1 MDGLFPDLY
10 ILIPGN
16 TYDFQ
21 SSQMIFLVN
30 IKKIHVFLTTK
41 RIRGLPENN
50 QFQFTFYGIQG
61 KRISDLR
68 GNGEIRYNI
77 PFLKLFH
84 ISNKFR
90 NEMSGDR
97 CFCRISQ

>member
-1 MDGLFPDLY
+1 MITVKNNRISINSLFPKHSIHMDGLFPDLY

-50 QFQFTFYGIQG
+50 QLHFTFLYFF
-61 KRISDLR
+61 
-68 GNGEIRYNI
+68 NF
-77 PFLKLFH
+77 PPH
-84 ISNKFR
+84 
-90 NEMSGDR
+90 
-97 CFCRISQ
+97 